1 MYPILFLC
9 CLRSC
14 NTNSENNISPAFPF
28 NELNRAAG
36 KSGGQTVRKE
46 GREGGV
52 LARCM
57 LCGQFMAGKSIIQI
71 AKSTVGVRSTLRS
84 PSLRVYALGWPF
96 LIY

>member
-46 GREGGV
+46 GRKEGKEECLRDV
-52 LARCM
+52 C
-57 LCGQFMAGKSIIQI
+57 FAGNLWQ
-71 AKSTVGVRSTLRS
+71 V
-84 PSLRVYALGWPF
+84 SLSF
-96 LIY
+96 K